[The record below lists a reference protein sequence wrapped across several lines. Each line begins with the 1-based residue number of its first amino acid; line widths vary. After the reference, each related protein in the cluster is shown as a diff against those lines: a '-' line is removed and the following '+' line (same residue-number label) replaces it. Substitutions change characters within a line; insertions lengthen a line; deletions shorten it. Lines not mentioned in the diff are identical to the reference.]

1 MSNQEK
7 KNGTEGQQV
16 TDQQGQQAP
25 AQNQTPE
32 GQQQVVNQTEEKLG
46 FGGWLKKHWKGV
58 TATVLGVG
66 TAVGT
71 SIAAY
76 KKGKAAGVASVP
88 CQYQEED
95 YSLNPNQE

>member
-1 MSNQEK
+1 MSNQDK
-7 KNGTEGQQV
+7 KVTEGQQDV
-16 TDQQGQQAP
+16 NQAQQAP
-25 AQNQTPE
+25 AQTGAPE
-32 GQQQVVNQTEEKLG
+32 GQQVGNQTEEKLG

-58 TATVLGVG
+58 TATVIGVG

-95 YSLNPNQE
+95 YSLDPNQE